1 MKEFFAM
8 NGYGLYVWSAY
19 LSSGICLMVL
29 YLLGARNLRKAK
41 RQIAR
46 GQQHVT

>member
-19 LSSGICLMVL
+19 FSSGICLMVL
-29 YLLGARNLRKAK
+29 YLWGSHNLRKAK

-46 GQQHVT
+46 GQLNVT